1 MSSNNIQADYILN
14 CKGLACPMPIVKTK
28 RAMNEL
34 NAGQVMEVQAT
45 DKGSLADF
53 QSWAQSTGHQY
64 LGTHHNGDV
73 MHHYLRKANPA
84 EVKVE
89 QIVPLTMSHTE
100 LQTKLSGK
108 ENILLMD
115 VREPSEFALKHI
127 PGSKSIPLG
136 ELENRLDEL
145 NLDEEIAV
153 ICQAGARSERACQL
167 LTGKGAKN
175 VKSVLLGISEWGG
188 ETEGSQSI

>member
-1 MSSNNIQADYILN
+1 MSSNSIQADYILD

-34 NAGQVMEVQAT
+34 NPGQVMEVQAT

-53 QSWAQSTGHQY
+53 QSWAQNTGHQY
-64 LGTHHNGDV
+64 VGTLQKGDV
-73 MHHYLRKANPA
+73 IHHYLRKSNSAQVKA
-84 EVKVE
+84 ELMLPST
-89 QIVPLTMSHTE
+89 ISHEE

-108 ENILLMD
+108 QNILLLD
-115 VREPSEFALKHI
+115 VRESAEFELRHI

-136 ELENRLDEL
+136 ELENRLNEL

-153 ICQAGARSERACQL
+153 ICQAGGRSERACQL
-167 LTGKGAKN
+167 LAAKGANN
-175 VKSVLLGISEWGG
+175 VKSVLLGISEWTG
-188 ETEGSQSI
+188 ETKGRQSI